1 MRKKLVTLMLASTL
15 VVSVVGGC
23 STEKKGVSD
32 TTSTPSVTAS
42 PEASVKEYTQPETA
56 EQAKELLINGNN
68 DYVSSGK
75 NTGDI
80 SKEKRQDTTTNG
92 QHPYATV
99 ITCSDSRVP
108 AEHIFNAGIGEIF
121 TIRTAGNVIGDYEL
135 GSVEYGAE
143 HLGTPIVV
151 VLGHTNCG
159 AVGATL
165 EGGAHGNIAKIT
177 DEIASC
183 LPEDVT
189 STEAE
194 VLNVENSIKRIM
206 ASEEM
211 AHLVEEGK
219 VKVVGAI
226 YDIET
231 GEVNFLE

>member
-1 MRKKLVTLMLASTL
+1 M
-15 VVSVVGGC
+15 
-23 STEKKGVSD
+23 
-32 TTSTPSVTAS
+32 
-42 PEASVKEYTQPETA
+42 
-56 EQAKELLINGNN
+56 INGNN

-75 NTGDI
+75 NNGDI

-143 HLGTPIVV
+143 HLGTQIVV

-165 EGGAHGNIAKIT
+165 EGGEHGNIAKIT

-231 GEVNFLE
+231 GKVNFLE

>member
-183 LPEDVT
+183 LPKDVT

-231 GEVNFLE
+231 GEVTFLE